1 LVALLQKTETTKKD
15 KCEHIIGKT
24 GSRCKISQFEKSG
37 FCKKH
42 AHLHI
47 SDVKMN
53 ELGLEFP
60 KREKKEET
68 ETTCAYVITRGKNKG
83 QNCSGKP
90 KYDGFCSKHR
100 QDSEDE
106 SEVEKV
112 EKKHK
117 KKHHKHSHS
126 RSKSPSP
133 TVIPADE

>member
-1 LVALLQKTETTKKD
+1 
-15 KCEHIIGKT
+15 
-24 GSRCKISQFEKSG
+24 
-37 FCKKH
+37 
-42 AHLHI
+42 
-47 SDVKMN
+47 
-53 ELGLEFP
+53 
-60 KREKKEET
+60 
-68 ETTCAYVITRGKNKG
+68 VITRGKNKG